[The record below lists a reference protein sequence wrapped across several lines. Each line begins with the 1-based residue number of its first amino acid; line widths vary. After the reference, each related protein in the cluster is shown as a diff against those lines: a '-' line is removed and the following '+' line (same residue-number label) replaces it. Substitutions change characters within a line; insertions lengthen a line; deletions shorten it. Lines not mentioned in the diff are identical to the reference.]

1 MIVHSYV
8 KLPEG
13 RFRCHSFRTR
23 LFIRI
28 FSTGEVRT
36 QPKLQD
42 DLVGGLNPSEKYEFV
57 SWEYY
62 SQLNGKS

>member
-1 MIVHSYV
+1 MWNYQ
-8 KLPEG
+8 
-13 RFRCHSFRTR
+13 
-23 LFIRI
+23 RI
-28 FSTGEVRT
+28 GFAATVLEHDFLLGFFSTGEVRT

-57 SWEYY
+57 SWEYV